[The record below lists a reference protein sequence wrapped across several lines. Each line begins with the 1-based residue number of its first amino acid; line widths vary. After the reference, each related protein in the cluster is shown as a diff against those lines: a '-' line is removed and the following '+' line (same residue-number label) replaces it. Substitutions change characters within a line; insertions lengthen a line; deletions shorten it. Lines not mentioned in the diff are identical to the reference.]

1 MYTTILASS
10 TQKKL
15 AMSIMTLLEKTG
27 RVIVN
32 NKSKVMSSG
41 GTDKLIEY
49 MLKSDVP
56 GVVVLSSEELAGFLG
71 GKGGQLQIAGQ
82 DVELNSTVIAEDFK
96 SNKEVRAK
104 ILVVVPHGK
113 PNECLAYTE
122 GVHVLNLSG
131 DKTSYGTDIV
141 HKFMEMVQSRS

>member
-15 AMSIMTLLEKTG
+15 ALSIMTLLERTG
-27 RVIVN
+27 RVVVN
-32 NKSKVMSSG
+32 NKSQVMSSG

-49 MLKSDVP
+49 MLRSDVP
-56 GVVVLSSEELAGFLG
+56 GVVVLSSKELADFLG

-82 DVELNSTVIAEDFK
+82 GVELNSTVIAEDFK
-96 SNKEVRAK
+96 SDKEVRAK
-104 ILVVVPHGK
+104 ILVVIPHGE
-113 PNECLAYTE
+113 PNECSTYME

-131 DKTSYGTDIV
+131 DKASYGTDIV
-141 HKFMEMVQSRS
+141 HKFMEMIQSRG